1 MLTDPGPSLCG
12 EICPDSTYCQQCA
25 SEEIKAVCVDFIEMK
40 VYDEINLD
48 EEPCIFPDCGH
59 FLTVSS
65 MDGQMAMASHYE
77 LDEDGLPAKLHGPSK
92 PFSMDDSK
100 MAVCAS
106 CRGSL
111 RNISRYGRI
120 VRRAMLDEAT
130 KKFVVWSNAQYLTFA
145 GNLLTEQ
152 EKLENA
158 PATAKVAPPASSTS
172 VLTLPGSRLKQ
183 LQNLQGLS
191 GGRYGQIL
199 KIWKKI
205 SSYKNKVAKEE
216 QPFQRVADFVKHAN
230 HHRGTTQEF
239 QFDDSVIQVKGYLV
253 ATALLLKCDIVV
265 FSDFIRHCKEGRL
278 TQDEFKADMTTHLQD
293 CENLINLAHS
303 SVHPRE
309 EVQGHIFYAQ
319 LCEFSRYFGSSKPPQ
334 NPTAEVATDKNDR
347 SSMLRE
353 KGISH
358 VTQARAL
365 LEKYPSTSV
374 LKNEI
379 DAVENMLNNGEY
391 RQVTTEEIRSVYMA
405 LAGELRGTGHW
416 YTCQNGH
423 PFTIGECGM
432 PMQQARCLECGAP
445 IGGQSHRAVEGVR
458 HAAEIEDIA
467 AGVGRLAV

>member
-1 MLTDPGPSLCG
+1 
-12 EICPDSTYCQQCA
+12 
-25 SEEIKAVCVDFIEMK
+25 MK

-59 FLTVSS
+59 LLTVSS
-65 MDGQMAMASHYE
+65 MDGQMAMATHYE
-77 LDEDGLPAKLHGPSK
+77 LDEDNLPTKLHGPSK
-92 PFSMDDSK
+92 PFSMDDSGI
-100 MAVCAS
+100 AVCAN

-130 KKFVVWSNAQYLTFA
+130 KKFIVWSNAQYLTLA
-145 GNLLTEQ
+145 ETLLTEQ
-152 EKLENA
+152 EKLGDV
-158 PATAKVAPPASSTS
+158 PADAKVAPLTSSTA

-183 LQNLQGLS
+183 LQILQELS
-191 GGRYGQIL
+191 GDGRYTRIL
-199 KIWKKI
+199 GIWKRI
-205 SSYKNKVAKEE
+205 SSYKNKVAVEE

-230 HHRGTTQEF
+230 HQHKTTQEF
-239 QFDDSVIQVKGYLV
+239 QFDDSVIQVKGYLL

-265 FSDFIRHCKEGRL
+265 FSDFIRLCGGERL
-278 TQDEFKADMTTHLQD
+278 TQAEFKADMTTHFQD

-303 SVHPRE
+303 SKHPRE

-319 LCEFSRYFGSSKPPQ
+319 LCEFSRYFGSSKSPQ

-347 SSMLRE
+347 LSMLKE

-379 DAVENMLNNGEY
+379 DAVENMLNDGEY
-391 RQVTTEEIRSVYMA
+391 RQVTTEELRSVYMA
-405 LAGELRGTGHW
+405 LTGELRGTGHW

-432 PMQQARCLECGAP
+432 PMQQARCPECGAP
-445 IGGQSHRAVEGVR
+445 IGGQNHAAVEGVR
-458 HAAEIEDIA
+458 RATEIENIA
-467 AGVGRLAV
+467 RGVERLGV